1 MKKYT
6 YQAKTFEEAKNQA
19 MSDLME
25 QEENLYIKEI
35 ESTNKLFNKKSVIEV
50 IKKDDVV
57 EAIKELIKGI
67 VTDMGLTVNMEVKKR
82 EDSLNITLY
91 TDNNA
96 VLIGKNARTLDAL
109 TTVIKQSLYKD
120 LGESYKFVLDIGEYK
135 QKREWNLE
143 KMAKS
148 IAREVAKT
156 KVEAKL
162 EPMNSYERRIIH
174 NTLGQNKKVYTDA
187 GMDKTISTLDYSLS
201 DRIHTMKNKWNNLV
215 SNDKE
220 AALVKK
226 ILQDLNSMKTVFDLT
241 YKNIPVSEISE
252 IVKASIPEQY
262 TLCESPKF
270 SYSPFESHE
279 YDSFFTS
286 INSNRLES
294 IIINLLQNSCSAIE
308 RYFYSLPIEKM
319 MQYQGYIKLS
329 TNIEQREGKL
339 YYTIT
344 LEDNGGGFPE
354 PEKIYKVPITSSD
367 KSNGER
373 KGAGTLYINT
383 FVRRMNGFI
392 EASNVVLPDN
402 MIGAKTTIY
411 FLLNKEVNNE

>member
-19 MSDLME
+19 MADLME

-174 NTLGQNKKVYTDA
+174 NTLGQNKKVYT
-187 GMDKTISTLDYSLS
+187 
-201 DRIHTMKNKWNNLV
+201 
-215 SNDKE
+215 
-220 AALVKK
+220 
-226 ILQDLNSMKTVFDLT
+226 
-241 YKNIPVSEISE
+241 
-252 IVKASIPEQY
+252 
-262 TLCESPKF
+262 ESVGEEP
-270 SYSPFESHE
+270 
-279 YDSFFTS
+279 
-286 INSNRLES
+286 NR
-294 IIINLLQNSCSAIE
+294 
-308 RYFYSLPIEKM
+308 YVV
-319 MQYQGYIKLS
+319 IK
-329 TNIEQREGKL
+329 
-339 YYTIT
+339 
-344 LEDNGGGFPE
+344 P
-354 PEKIYKVPITSSD
+354 
-367 KSNGER
+367 
-373 KGAGTLYINT
+373 
-383 FVRRMNGFI
+383 
-392 EASNVVLPDN
+392 
-402 MIGAKTTIY
+402 
-411 FLLNKEVNNE
+411 KEVIEN

>member
-57 EAIKELIKGI
+57 ESIKELIKGI

-109 TTVIKQSLYKD
+109 TTIIKQSLYKD
-120 LGESYKFVLDIGEYK
+120 LGESYKFVLDVGEYK

-174 NTLGQNKKVYTDA
+174 NTLGQNKKVYT
-187 GMDKTISTLDYSLS
+187 
-201 DRIHTMKNKWNNLV
+201 
-215 SNDKE
+215 
-220 AALVKK
+220 
-226 ILQDLNSMKTVFDLT
+226 
-241 YKNIPVSEISE
+241 
-252 IVKASIPEQY
+252 
-262 TLCESPKF
+262 ESVGEEP
-270 SYSPFESHE
+270 
-279 YDSFFTS
+279 
-286 INSNRLES
+286 NR
-294 IIINLLQNSCSAIE
+294 CVV
-308 RYFYSLPIEKM
+308 
-319 MQYQGYIKLS
+319 IK
-329 TNIEQREGKL
+329 
-339 YYTIT
+339 
-344 LEDNGGGFPE
+344 P
-354 PEKIYKVPITSSD
+354 
-367 KSNGER
+367 
-373 KGAGTLYINT
+373 
-383 FVRRMNGFI
+383 
-392 EASNVVLPDN
+392 
-402 MIGAKTTIY
+402 
-411 FLLNKEVNNE
+411 KEVIEN